1 MERALTYLSTLPTF
15 ALWFSTCAILLGI
28 YAVVYAAVTPK
39 RELAMIREGNVAV
52 SIAFTGALIGYS
64 LTLASVMMSA
74 ASRVDLALWAV
85 VGLIVQLT
93 AYWVAALL
101 LGGHVRERFEKNDIA
116 AGVFIGGIAI
126 AVGIINAATMV
137 Y

>member
-1 MERALTYLSTLPTF
+1 MYTLPAF
-15 ALWFSTCAILLGI
+15 GLWFTTCALLLAVFGFI
-28 YAVVYAAVTPK
+28 YAMITPK

-52 SIAFTGALIGYS
+52 AVAFSGALIGYS

-85 VGLIVQLT
+85 VGLIVQLG
-93 AYWVAALL
+93 AYGVAALL
-101 LGGHVRERFEKNDIA
+101 LGNIRERFGRGEVA
-116 AGVFIGGIAI
+116 AGVFIGGLSI